1 MKSFARSSAF
11 TPSYPWTC
19 FVAALIAVLMG
30 FPTIVKAQRSTA
42 SINGTVRDPSGGVI
56 PGAAVTLIN
65 TQTTGRQTAIT
76 NEAGDYVILNI
87 TPGKY
92 QLQAAKEGFTTATQ
106 ADLSLDVNQTAT
118 FDFNLQLGSTSQ
130 TVKVEATAA
139 LVQAS
144 TAELGTA
151 ITTQSV
157 NDLPLNG
164 RNFTELLSL
173 TPGVSPVSV
182 SQNSGGGGGFVGN
195 AVGTFTFPSV
205 NGQSNR
211 SNLFLLDGIN
221 DLGSFVGT
229 YAVAP
234 VVDGIQEFKVQ
245 SHNDIAEFGGSLGGI
260 INTVTKSGTNAFHGS
275 AWEFLRN
282 NALDA
287 RNFFLADVTPFRQ
300 NQFGGAVGGPVILP
314 HIYNGRNKTFFFASY
329 QGFRNHTANQ
339 NVFLTATPQQLNGD
353 FSGLV
358 NSSGQPIPIY
368 NPFSTRPDPNHPGQ
382 FIRDPFPNNQIP
394 ANLINQGMLTYA
406 KALFPAPTVT
416 GVAGSNAVNTTPA
429 IIRQDDAS
437 LRFDHQFN
445 ERNSLWI
452 RYSGFT
458 QPDTPYQAGGIP
470 AVSSDVFYHGYQAAV
485 QYSRVFSSSSVA
497 SFEFGRNSIQDNII
511 AVYNNAPANLWQ
523 QAGFSPNFAGGFAGG
538 NGPFNPGIGINGYL
552 SFATGNEVQDTRVA
566 DVYEFKGDFSKI
578 HGRHTLKMGAD
589 FSSNNTQSPI
599 FGVSDG
605 FSAFQTSNP
614 ESPGGTGD
622 ALASYLLGV
631 PDNAGRRN
639 VFETEHGGWV
649 DGFYFQDSWKATEKL
664 TVNLGF
670 RYDVTLVPIYGRSAD
685 ASNQVGDMDF
695 TRGVYILAANAP
707 PCSATQGAPCIPG
720 GQLPA
725 NVMLTPFTNHAIIHN
740 TYDNWQPRVGL
751 AYRWRPNT
759 VLRASYGR
767 FFDNWAA
774 VIQTAQNY
782 EGAWP
787 SIGQLLASNLNNP
800 IPGSPTPT
808 VTAQDPFKLGT
819 APPLPAATPFQSTG
833 FVQWYMDP
841 RLQNP
846 YSDQWNFGVQQ
857 QIKTN
862 TVLTANYVGSHS
874 SRLDVGGFYN
884 VALTPGPG
892 NPTARALFPFSPP
905 SYYDRSWGRGNYNAF
920 QFSLDRKTS
929 GGLAYL
935 ISYTWSKS
943 EDIGCSGWYGVEGCS
958 IQNPYNLDQ
967 NKSVSGFDL
976 THILSASWVYQI
988 PFGRGQRWSSD
999 NRVLNY
1005 ALGNWGLNGILFLSS
1020 GQPYD
1025 VGISGDI
1032 ANTGMAGCCA
1042 GYYERLD
1049 EVSNP
1054 NLANRDPSLWLSK
1067 SSFAVPAPFTFGT
1080 LGRNTLRSDWNRS
1093 LDFSIFRQFP
1103 VTESKRFE
1111 FRFEAFNLFNTPIF
1125 GIPTQDYNSPNF
1137 GRVFSTVNTAR
1148 QLQFGL
1154 KFYF

>member
-1 MKSFARSSAF
+1 MKAFARPRPF
-11 TPSYPWTC
+11 TPACLWTC
-19 FVAALIAVLMG
+19 LVAALIAVLMG

-42 SINGTVRDPSGGVI
+42 SINGTVRDPSGAVI
-56 PGAAVTLIN
+56 PGATLTLIN
-65 TQTTGRQTAIT
+65 TQTSGRQTATT
-76 NEAGDYVILNI
+76 NEAGSYVILNI

-106 ADLSLDVNQTAT
+106 ADLSLEVNQTAT
-118 FDFNLQLGSTSQ
+118 FDFNLLVGSTSQ

-139 LVQAS
+139 YIQSS

-151 ITTQSV
+151 ITTGAV

-195 AVGTFTFPSV
+195 AIGTFTFPSV

-260 INTVTKSGTNAFHGS
+260 INTVTKSGTNVFHGS

-287 RNFFLADVTPFRQ
+287 RNFFLAEVTPFRQ
-300 NQFGGAVGGPVILP
+300 NQFGGSVGGPVILP

-339 NVFLTATPQQLNGD
+339 SVFLTATPQQLSGD

-358 NSSGQPIPIY
+358 NSQGKVIPIY
-368 NPFSTRPDPNHPGQ
+368 NPFTTRPDPNNPGQ

-394 ANLINQGMLTYA
+394 PNLINQGMLTYA

-416 GVAGSNAVNTTPA
+416 GVAGTNAINTTPI

-458 QPDTPYQAGGIP
+458 QPDTEAGGIP
-470 AVSSDVFYHGYQAAV
+470 GVSSDIFYHGYQAAV

-511 AVYNNAPANLWQ
+511 AVYQNAPANLWQ

-538 NGPFNPGIGINGYL
+538 NGPFNPGIGINGYF
-552 SFATGNEVQDTRVA
+552 SFVTGNEVQDTRVA
-566 DVYEFKGDFSKI
+566 DIYEFKGDFSKI
-578 HGRHTLKMGAD
+578 HGHHTLKMGAD
-589 FSSNNTQSPI
+589 FNSNNTQSPI
-599 FGVSDG
+599 FGVSVG
-605 FSAFQTSNP
+605 FSAFNTANP

-622 ALASYLLGV
+622 AMASYLLGV
-631 PDNAGRRN
+631 PENAGRRN

-649 DGFYFQDSWKATEKL
+649 DGFYFQDSWKATAKL
-664 TVNLGF
+664 TVNLGL
-670 RYDVTLVPIYGRSAD
+670 RYDVTLVPIYGNPAD
-685 ASNQVGDMDF
+685 FSNQVGDMDF
-695 TRGVYILAANAP
+695 TQGVYILAAPSP
-707 PCSATQGAPCIPG
+707 PCSATRGAPCIPG

-725 NVMLTPFTNHAIIHN
+725 HVMLTPFTNHAIIHN

-759 VLRASYGR
+759 VVRASYGR
-767 FFDNWAA
+767 FYDNWAA

-782 EGAWP
+782 EGSWP
-787 SIGQLLASNLNNP
+787 SIGQLLANNLNNP
-800 IPGSPTPT
+800 IPGSPKPT
-808 VTAQDPFKLGT
+808 IKAQDPFNLGT
-819 APPLPAATPFQSTG
+819 APPLPAPTPFQSSG

-841 RLQNP
+841 RIQNP

-857 QIKTN
+857 QLKTN

-874 SRLDVGGFYN
+874 SRLDIGGYYN

-892 NPTARALFPFSPP
+892 NPTAREPFPFSPP
-905 SYYDRSWGRGNYNAF
+905 SFYDRSWGRGNYNAF

-943 EDIGCSGWYGVEGCS
+943 EDIGCSGWFGVEGCS

-1005 ALGNWGLNGILFLSS
+1005 ALGNWGVNGILFLSS

-1042 GYYERLD
+1042 GYYERLNL
-1049 EVSNP
+1049 VGNP
-1054 NLANRDPSLWLSK
+1054 NLTNRNPSQWLSS
-1067 SSFAVPAPFTFGT
+1067 SSFAVPANYTFGN
-1080 LGRNTLRSDWNRS
+1080 LGRNALRSDWNRS

-1103 VTESKRFE
+1103 ITESKRFE

-1125 GIPTQDYNSPNF
+1125 GIPVQNYNDPNF
-1137 GRVFSTVNTAR
+1137 GRVLSTSNTAR